1 MSPFEN
7 RFNKFLAT
15 GEYVAAEDAR
25 PKGWKPDPEKFLKNL
40 LSQHDKR
47 FHPNGFNPETD
58 TCIFREQLDKT
69 NNIDDLSAAEKRE
82 SEEKNATFKVGDKVQ
97 DPESGGFGKVT
108 DVSGTRIR
116 VSWDNGNSTWE
127 SEDKMTLSG
136 ESASPLGDPERG
148 RQAIIDGPGAGY
160 LATLERE
167 VAAGKTEGLEGEKKR
182 CRHYIENGKDDAE
195 KQLHRDALA
204 FLEELGKKAKADVSP
219 AFKYGEG
226 DFVEELRTG
235 KTWRVGEKSKDTV
248 ELWQWPGSGMTRVRI
263 NDFDKDFKSADKSVK
278 ADYEKAQA
286 EGVKTFL
293 KESIKDDYEKDEIGK
308 KTGQT
313 IDEFV
318 KQFIDDAKADG
329 FTVSEKSVDLL
340 RMRMEGLKKTPAS
353 KAYEPRFDMN
363 KQGLY
368 GYGKTDSDAKEAAKL
383 AAAFNQKAEWGF
395 PDDEVQAYFDAF
407 KDMDAGKFPYGLPEF
422 EGKVNE
428 KNFNEGDF
436 SGESK
441 DFQKLL
447 RVLGSRPDLI
457 RPYIVE
463 RLEDAGFSSEVKEL
477 RSGAYK
483 KRTKPYNSQEEYEER
498 QRRQMAQDAAA
509 VKYLKEC

>member
-58 TCIFREQLDKT
+58 TCTFREQLDKT

-82 SEEKNATFKVGDKVQ
+82 SEEKNATFKVGDKVKVI
-97 DPESGGFGKVT
+97 GKGLASKGWVGKIVKVDT
-108 DVSGTRIR
+108 TNKGWPYKVRFDGR
-116 VSWDNGNSTWE
+116 D
-127 SEDKMTLSG
+127 DG
-136 ESASPLGDPERG
+136 EYAATEIVAVEPKSAPLGDPERG

-204 FLEELGKKAKADVSP
+204 FLEELGKKAKAD
-219 AFKYGEG
+219 G
-226 DFVEELRTG
+226 D
-235 KTWRVGEKSKDTV
+235 
-248 ELWQWPGSGMTRVRI
+248 I
-263 NDFDKDFKSADKSVK
+263 SAI
-278 ADYEKAQA
+278 
-286 EGVKTFL
+286 L
-293 KESIKDDYEKDEIGK
+293 IESIKGDYEKDGIGK

-313 IDEFV
+313 VDEFV

-340 RMRMEGLKKTPAS
+340 RQRMDGLKNTPAS
-353 KAYEPRFDMN
+353 KAYEPPFDMN
-363 KQGLY
+363 KEGLY

-383 AAAFNQKAEWGF
+383 AAAFNQKAGWGF
-395 PDDEVQAYFDAF
+395 SDDEVQAYFDAF

-436 SGESK
+436 SAESK

-447 RVLGSRPDLI
+447 GVLGSRPDLI

-463 RLEDAGFSSEVKEL
+463 RLEDANFHSEVKEL
-477 RSGAYK
+477 RSGDYK
-483 KRTKPYNSQEEYEER
+483 KRTSPYNSEEEYKKR

>member
-58 TCIFREQLDKT
+58 SCTFREQLDKT

-82 SEEKNATFKVGDKVQ
+82 SEEKDATFKVGDKVKVI
-97 DPESGGFGKVT
+97 GKGLASKGWVGKIVKVDT
-108 DVSGTRIR
+108 TNKGWPYKVRFDGR
-116 VSWDNGNSTWE
+116 D
-127 SEDKMTLSG
+127 DG
-136 ESASPLGDPERG
+136 EYAATEIVAVEPKSAPLGDPERG

-204 FLEELGKKAKADVSP
+204 FLEELGKKAKADGSAAEKKEQEENAISFKVGDKVQDPESGGFGKVTDVSGTRIRVSWDNGN
-219 AFKYGEG
+219 A
-226 DFVEELRTG
+226 
-235 KTWRVGEKSKDTV
+235 TWEFAKQMSK
-248 ELWQWPGSGMTRVRI
+248 G
-263 NDFDKDFKSADKSVK
+263 
-278 ADYEKAQA
+278 
-286 EGVKTFL
+286 
-293 KESIKDDYEKDEIGK
+293 
-308 KTGQT
+308 
-313 IDEFV
+313 
-318 KQFIDDAKADG
+318 
-329 FTVSEKSVDLL
+329 
-340 RMRMEGLKKTPAS
+340 TPAS
-353 KAYEPRFDMN
+353 KAYEPPFDMN
-363 KQGLY
+363 KEGLY

-383 AAAFNQKAEWGF
+383 AAAFNQKAGWGF
-395 PDDEVQAYFDAF
+395 SDDEVQAYFDAF

-436 SGESK
+436 SAESK
-441 DFQKLL
+441 DVQKLL
-447 RVLGSRPDLI
+447 GVLGSRPDLI

-463 RLEDAGFSSEVKEL
+463 RLEDANFHSEVKEL
-477 RSGAYK
+477 ISGAYK
-483 KRTKPYNSQEEYEER
+483 KRTKPYNAQKEYEER

-509 VKYLKEC
+509 VRYLKEC

>member
-47 FHPNGFNPETD
+47 FHPDGFNPETERC
-58 TCIFREQLDKT
+58 TFREQLDKT
-69 NNIDDLSAAEKRE
+69 NSIDDLSAAEKKE
-82 SEEKNATFKVGDKVQ
+82 QEENAISFKVGSK
-97 DPESGGFGKVT
+97 
-108 DVSGTRIR
+108 
-116 VSWDNGNSTWE
+116 
-127 SEDKMTLSG
+127 
-136 ESASPLGDPERG
+136 GDPERG

-167 VAAGKTEGLEGEKKR
+167 VAAGKTEGLEKEKER
-182 CRHYIENGKDDAE
+182 CRYYIKNGKDDAE

-204 FLEELGKKAKADVSP
+204 FLEELGKKAKADVAP
-219 AFKYGEG
+219 AFKYGKG
-226 DFVEELRTG
+226 DFVEEARTG
-235 KTWRVGEKSKDTV
+235 KTWRVGEKGKDTV
-248 ELWQWPGSGMTRVRI
+248 ELWQWPGSGMTRVMI
-263 NDFDKDFKSADKSVK
+263 KDFDKDFSPADKSVK
-278 ADYEKAQA
+278 SAYEKAQA
-286 EGVKTFL
+286 DGVTTFL
-293 KESIKDDYEKDEIGK
+293 TESIKGDYEKDGIGK

-313 IDEFV
+313 VDEFV

-340 RMRMEGLKKTPAS
+340 RMRMDGLKKTPAS
-353 KAYEPRFDMN
+353 KAFEPRFDMN
-363 KQGLY
+363 KEGLY
-368 GYGKTDSDAKEAAKL
+368 GYGKTDPSAKDAATL
-383 AAAFNQKAEWGF
+383 AATFNQRAGYGF
-395 PDDEVQAYFDAF
+395 ADDEVQAYFDAF
-407 KDMDAGKFPYGLPEF
+407 KDMDAGKVPKLPDLG
-422 EGKVNE
+422 GKTYE
-428 KNFNEGDF
+428 PPMDTKW
-436 SGESK
+436 SGQQK
-441 DFQKLL
+441 ALAAIFQK
-447 RVLGSRPDLI
+447 RPDLI

-463 RLEDAGFSSEVKEL
+463 RLEDANFHSEVKEL

-483 KRTKPYNSQEEYEER
+483 KRTKPYNSQKEYEER